1 MNLFQEWFYIR
12 KKQIMYV
19 AQSHRMKKKNPIIS
33 VGTEKVHPW
42 MITLSD
48 LVQKKSS
55 QFDKMHQEKSTI
67 NILSGKIKPP
77 NFQGKNAGTN
87 NSEYSSKV
95 E

>member
-1 MNLFQEWFYIR
+1 
-12 KKQIMYV
+12 MYV
-19 AQSHRMKKKNPIIS
+19 TESHRMKKKNPVIS
-33 VGTEKVHPW
+33 VGTEKVQHPW

-48 LVQKKSS
+48 LVQMKSS
-55 QFDKMHQEKSTI
+55 QFDKMHQETSTI

-77 NFQGKNAGTN
+77 NCQGKNAGTD